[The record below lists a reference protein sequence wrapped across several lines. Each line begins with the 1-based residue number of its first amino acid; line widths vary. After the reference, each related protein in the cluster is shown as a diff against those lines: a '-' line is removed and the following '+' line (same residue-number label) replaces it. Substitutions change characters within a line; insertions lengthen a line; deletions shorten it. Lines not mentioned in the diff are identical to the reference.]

1 MKIGCH
7 KLFKDIIVPVVRA
20 VREKVSIE
28 SNNWDFGFN
37 LIIGNSKS
45 ENSKFFLW
53 KDFAAFNDLAKQ
65 IADFV
70 NTPLPGDKVLWQ
82 YDHWVGRGYTS
93 ITKKGKFIREVVSK
107 KRSPSYCHSFVKYCM
122 VHFEG
127 NKNPSKV
134 PIEHVYLEK
143 GLKPEM
149 LLIAW
154 ERHLENLNNFR
165 QIQAGKI
172 SFLKI
177 VCIGCGEVR
186 VTVDPSS
193 IITTESC
200 EGIMATITCH
210 KCNYGW
216 KLSKPKGK
224 YKIEYFYRRTI
235 C

>member
-1 MKIGCH
+1 MRIGRH
-7 KLFKDIIVPVVRA
+7 KTFKDIIVPVIKS
-20 VREKVSIE
+20 VREEASID

-45 ENSKFFLW
+45 EDSRFFLW
-53 KDFAAFNDLAKQ
+53 KDFTVFNDLAKQ
-65 IADFV
+65 ISDFV

-82 YDHWVGRGYTS
+82 YDHWVGRGYTL
-93 ITKKGKFIREVVSK
+93 ITKKGEFIREVVSK
-107 KRSPSYCHSFVKYCM
+107 GKELGYPKYCI
-122 VHFEG
+122 VHFKG

-134 PIEHVYLEK
+134 PVKHVCLEK
-143 GLKPEM
+143 KLKSEM
-149 LLIAW
+149 LLTSW
-154 ERHLENLNNFR
+154 SRHLENLNNFR

-186 VTVDPSS
+186 VSISPSS
-193 IITTESC
+193 IVTTESC